1 MNKPWTESVGPI
13 KATERDVQKAAAIN
27 MLLVRPIDVL
37 PAKAGD
43 PIRPFALGLF
53 NDMRALLKPETP
65 LTSLRRAMA
74 AYAHSK
80 RYYFASAQ
88 PGSMRHD
95 LSGEPIEPLSEEDRS
110 AAQQRFLE
118 LKRTPV
124 TTDQAA
130 VAPPPVTPP
139 EVVPTKNELIRAALL
154 KRRKE
159 AI

>member
-1 MNKPWTESVGPI
+1 MKKPWTESFGPI
-13 KATERDVQKAAAIN
+13 KATERDVQKADAIN
-27 MLLVRPIDVL
+27 MLLVRPIGVL
-37 PAKAGD
+37 PEKAGD

-65 LTSLRRAMA
+65 MTSLRRAMA

-95 LSGEPIEPLSEEDRS
+95 LSGEPIEPVSEEDRS

-124 TTDQAA
+124 TAELA
-130 VAPPPVTPP
+130 EAPPPAATV
-139 EVVPTKNELIRAALL
+139 EAAPTKNELIRAALL